1 MPGIRQKVEDLRENL
16 DEFVQQTE
24 YPALIARA
32 APDEIA
38 YVMKFLQGLEEVH
51 PQNFFM
57 VFGQPFED
65 AAAYMDLV
73 AGAVG
78 VQIDAAQTARAERG
92 EAPFPPV
99 PLELASR
106 QLAPEARLHR
116 LLRYLLTLLPN
127 DRDHAFVVGF
137 LPLQCLDPEGY
148 AKLMQSILPVPRIE
162 PWMAGLRVVIH
173 DDRTALR
180 IVPILQQQEQTD
192 TVLTFEV
199 DFSTPAVTDSLTK
212 EAADTSLPLEQRM
225 LGLFQLA
232 ALDFSYKRY
241 DDALTKYG
249 ILYEFYSKPAVP
261 HMQALCLCG
270 TADVLRAQGDPAQAK
285 SLLQRGIAIAMAGD
299 ARPPLLNLL
308 ISAVEVCFELGQHEE
323 AASYAESGGTLAA
336 VSFNPYTYA
345 DLIERKADAELA
357 QGTLALALE
366 SYERSEKLCR
376 MYEHFPRWKSVLD
389 KQAKLCDDAG
399 KLGDADRIRAERRRV
414 DELEQRGG
422 SGKKPSELAERPAA
436 QAQA

>member
-1 MPGIRQKVEDLRENL
+1 MAGVRQQFEDLRENL

-24 YPALIARA
+24 YPVLVARC

-57 VFGQPFED
+57 IFGQPFED
-65 AAAYMDLV
+65 AAAYLDLV
-73 AGAVG
+73 ADAVR
-78 VQIDAAQTARAERG
+78 VQIEAAQLARAERG
-92 EAPFPPV
+92 EAPFPSV
-99 PLELASR
+99 PPELASR
-106 QLAPEARLHR
+106 QLAPEVRLHR

-127 DRDHAFVVGF
+127 DKDHAFVVGF
-137 LPLQCLDPEGY
+137 LPLQCGEPDGY

-162 PWMAGLRVVIH
+162 PWMAGLRIVVH

-180 IVPILQQQEQTD
+180 LVPILQQQKQLD
-192 TVLTFEV
+192 TVITFEV

-212 EAADTSLPLEQRM
+212 EAADTSLPLDQRM

-232 ALDFSYKRY
+232 ALDFSYKRH

-249 ILYEFYSKPAVP
+249 MLYEFYSKPAVP

-270 TADVLRAQGDPAQAK
+270 SADVLRAKGDPAQAK

-299 ARPPLLNLL
+299 ARAPLLNLL
-308 ISAVEVCFELGQHEE
+308 ISVVEVCFDLGQHEE
-323 AASYAESGGTLAA
+323 AASYADSGGTLAA

-345 DLIERKADAELA
+345 DLIERKGDAELA
-357 QGTLALALE
+357 QGKLALALE

-389 KQAKLCDDAG
+389 KQAKLYDDAG
-399 KLGDADRIRAERRRV
+399 KLGEADAARAERRRV

-422 SGKKPSELAERPAA
+422 SGKKPSELMQRPGAHA
-436 QAQA
+436 QP

>member
-1 MPGIRQKVEDLRENL
+1 MPGVRQQFEDLRENL

-24 YPALIARA
+24 YPVLIARS

-57 VFGQPFED
+57 IFGQPFEE
-65 AAAYMDLV
+65 AAAYMGLV
-73 AGAVG
+73 VDAVR
-78 VQIDAAQTARAERG
+78 VQIDAAQIARAERG
-92 EAPFPPV
+92 EAPFPAV
-99 PLELASR
+99 PPELASR
-106 QLAPEARLHR
+106 ELTAEVRLHR

-127 DRDHAFVVGF
+127 DREHAFVVGF
-137 LPLQCLDPEGY
+137 LPLQCADPDGY

-162 PWMAGLRVVIH
+162 PWMAGLRIVLH

-180 IVPILQQQEQTD
+180 IVPILQQQKQLD
-192 TVLTFEV
+192 TVISFEV

-212 EAADTSLPLEQRM
+212 EAADPSLPLEQRM

-232 ALDFSYKRY
+232 ALDFSYKRH

-249 ILYEFYSKPAVP
+249 MLYEFYCKPEVP

-270 TADVLRAQGDPAQAK
+270 SADVLRAQGDPAQAK

-299 ARPPLLNLL
+299 ARAPLLNLL
-308 ISAVEVCFELGQHEE
+308 ISVVEVCFDLGEHAE

-345 DLIERKADAELA
+345 DLIERKGDAELA
-357 QGTLALALE
+357 QGKLALALE

-389 KQAKLCDDAG
+389 KQAKLYEDAG
-399 KLGDADRIRAERRRV
+399 KLGDADRVRAERRRV

-422 SGKKPSELAERPAA
+422 SGKKPSELADPPGA
-436 QAQA
+436 QTHA